1 MKLFIK
7 PVVYIV
13 AVVLDPNKRVYD
25 LLEGDSS
32 TLIIDLEKSEP
43 AAGFCV

>member
-1 MKLFIK
+1 MKFLVE
-7 PVVYIV
+7 PAVYIV
-13 AVVLDPNKRVYD
+13 AVVLDPNKRIYD

-32 TLIIDLEKSEP
+32 TLIIDLEKSES